1 MSETIATKLAIAGA
15 AGRMGQALTRLAMED
30 DALEVAGVTE
40 APDNP
45 AQGQDIG
52 EFTGLGKTGLC
63 LSSDLSRAA
72 AAADVSVDFTR
83 PHVTLAAIEAL
94 RETNVKSLVIG
105 TTGFSDSELIALQAN
120 ASRFAIVYSGN
131 YSLGVNMLSALVEIA
146 SKSLG
151 VDWDIEVLETHHRHK
166 VDAPSGTALMLGDAA
181 AKGRGKHL
189 KDLRLAPYDGLTGER
204 PSGQIGFS
212 VRRSGG
218 VIGEHEVSF
227 GSEEEILTLS
237 HSALNRNVFARGA
250 LSAAKWAA
258 NQPPGWY
265 DMKDVLG
272 L

>member
-1 MSETIATKLAIAGA
+1 MGQTLTKLA
-15 AGRMGQALTRLAMED
+15 LED
-30 DALEVAGVTE
+30 DALDVTGVTE
-40 APDNP
+40 AP
-45 AQGQDIG
+45 AFHGLGADIG
-52 EFTGLGKTGLC
+52 ELTGLGKTGLQ
-63 LSSDLSRAA
+63 LTSDVVIAA
-72 AAADVSVDFTR
+72 EAADVYVDFTR
-83 PHVTLAAIEAL
+83 PKATLAALDAL
-94 RETNVKSLVIG
+94 ADSDVKAIVIG
-105 TTGFSDSELIALQAN
+105 TTGFAESELVALQAK
-120 ASRFAIVYSGN
+120 AHRFALVYSGN
-131 YSLGVNMLSALVEIA
+131 YSLGVNMLSALVERA
-146 SKSLG
+146 ARSLG
-151 VDWDIEVLETHHRHK
+151 IDWDIEVLETHHRHK

-189 KDLRLAPYDGLTGER
+189 KDVRLPPYDGLSGER
-204 PSGQIGFS
+204 PAGQIGFS